1 MVKSLIIWYFF
12 LAPVNSG
19 IYKIKVVRNKR
30 EHVPTIASISLD
42 HNIIIKAL
50 SNWVWI

>member
-1 MVKSLIIWYFF
+1 MVKSLIIWYYF

-19 IYKIKVVRNKR
+19 TYKVKVVHNKR
-30 EHVPTIASISLD
+30 EHVATIASISVD

-50 SNWVWI
+50 SIWVWI